1 VTRAELP
8 SAAATRLDSSCTLRT
23 RLMVFRIDECGTTLP
38 GYPQID
44 TTPPPVEQL
53 DRVLIIYDNARFCCE
68 RITGI
73 SAAATVLSA
82 VCVVR

>member
-1 VTRAELP
+1 
-8 SAAATRLDSSCTLRT
+8 
-23 RLMVFRIDECGTTLP
+23 MVFRIDQCGTTLP

-53 DRVLIIYDNARFCCE
+53 DRVLAISHDARFSCE
-68 RITGI
+68 RITAI

-82 VCVVR
+82 VSRTSRSQDLAADITSINITQGSRTECP